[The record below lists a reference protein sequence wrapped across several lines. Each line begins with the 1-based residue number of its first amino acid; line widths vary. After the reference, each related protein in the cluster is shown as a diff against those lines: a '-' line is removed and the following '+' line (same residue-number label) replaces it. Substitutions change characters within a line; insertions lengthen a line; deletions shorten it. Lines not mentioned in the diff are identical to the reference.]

1 MAKLFVVIYKFFRRN
16 PIIMWCTLGVTT
28 LLFAFFACKLQF
40 EEDITKLLPE
50 TRQTKESG
58 LAFEQISIK
67 DKVFIQITSEDEK
80 VEPEKLAEMADEFV
94 EVLLDRDSVSHLI
107 SNVLYRVEDEWLVN
121 GVDYLLGHFPS
132 MLDSSVYLQFDSL
145 LLPAAIDSRMAENYA
160 VMAEDVAGEATT
172 MICNDPAGLR
182 FAMLR
187 QIQGAQDGLG
197 GYNILFNHLFSKD
210 STVALVFL
218 APNFNYLDSKSC
230 NQLIGLIGQSQES
243 FKNTH
248 PEVEILCHGNS
259 VISSGNSTCIKRDL
273 LLTVGISLL
282 IILVA
287 LFACYRKGSTLLMIV
302 LPILYGT
309 VCSMAAM
316 YWLQQKM
323 SLMSIGLGALVL
335 GIAMSY
341 ILHIVTHQQYV
352 KSPITVL
359 REQSTPVCL
368 SCLTTIGAFASLL
381 FTHSALLKD
390 FALFASF
397 ALVGATL
404 CALVFVPQF
413 FSSSKCS
420 DNRAVTLVKKIS
432 DYPLDKKYWLLAVL
446 IIYSVVCVFLSFK
459 VKFDNDLN
467 NIGFV
472 SDAVRK
478 SQDLYNQKVNN
489 GYSVTYYAASS
500 KNLDSAL
507 TYNRRMMQVMDSL
520 RREGLVKQCSGVA
533 DAFLPLS
540 KQQENIDA
548 WKSYWTPEYVSN
560 IRKSISAAA
569 VKCNLEPEIFTP
581 FYAILEADYQ
591 PESILDI
598 PWIPKELSSNFIE
611 KVGDDYLV
619 FSSMLTDA
627 ASVDSVSDIVCALP
641 HALVMDPFYYTD
653 GMVAIVHNN
662 FNVVL
667 IISSL
672 FVLLVLI
679 LHFRSV
685 LLSILA
691 FLPMFLSW
699 YVVQGT
705 MAILGIEF
713 NLINIII
720 SSIIFGVGVDYSIF
734 VLNGLIAE
742 TTSHQSQTLLQH
754 KIAITLSVFV
764 LIVVLASL
772 LFAVHP
778 ALRSVGVSTLIGMCA
793 TILLTYNMQPFLFRQ
808 LLKNKMFKNKVLK
821 INTRK

>member
-1 MAKLFVVIYKFFRRN
+1 M
-16 PIIMWCTLGVTT
+16 MWLALGLTT

-50 TRQTKESG
+50 TDQAKQSG

-67 DKVFIQITSEDEK
+67 DKVFIQVTSKDGNI
-80 VEPEKLAEMADEFV
+80 EPEKLAVVTDDFV
-94 EVLLDRDSVSHLI
+94 AALMQNDSGSHLI
-107 SNVLYRVEDEWLVN
+107 SNVLYRFEDEWMVN
-121 GVDYLLGHFPS
+121 GIEYLLGHFPS
-132 MLDSSVYLQFDSL
+132 MLNPSVYARFDSL
-145 LLPAAIDSRMAENYA
+145 LQPTVIDERMKDNYA
-160 VMAEDVAGEATT
+160 AMAEDFTGEVTT

-182 FAMLR
+182 YAMLQ
-187 QIQGAQDGLG
+187 QIQGVQDDLG
-197 GYNILFNHLFSKD
+197 GYIILSNHLFSKD
-210 STVALVFL
+210 STVALVYL

-230 NQLIGLIGQSQES
+230 NNLVSLLCQTQDDFQAA
-243 FKNTH
+243 H
-248 PEVEILCHGNS
+248 PEVKILYHGNS
-259 VISSGNSTCIKRDL
+259 IVSSGNSTCIKRDL
-273 LLTVGISLL
+273 LLTIGVSLL
-282 IILVA
+282 IILTA
-287 LFACYRKGSTLLMIV
+287 LFACYRKGSTILMMV

-309 VCSMAAM
+309 VFAMAAM
-316 YWLQQKM
+316 YWIQQRM

-341 ILHIVTHQQYV
+341 ILHIVTHYQYV
-352 KSPITVL
+352 KSPISVL

-381 FTHSALLKD
+381 FTDSALLKD

-397 ALVGATL
+397 ALIGATL
-404 CALVFVPQF
+404 CALLFVPQF
-413 FSSSKCS
+413 FSSSKTG
-420 DNRAVTLVKKIS
+420 NHRTIALVEKIS
-432 DYPLDKKYWLLAVL
+432 NYPLDRKYGLIGVL
-446 IIYSVVCVFLSFK
+446 TIYSVVCIFLSPK

-472 SDAVRK
+472 SEAVME
-478 SQDLYNQKVNN
+478 SQNLYNQKVNS
-489 GYSVTYYAASS
+489 GYPVTYYAASS
-500 KNLDSAL
+500 QCLDSAL
-507 TYNRRMMQVMDSL
+507 IYNQKMMSVMDSL
-520 RREGLVKQCSGVA
+520 QRVGLIKQYSGVA
-533 DAFLPLS
+533 DFFLPLN
-540 KQQENIDA
+540 KQQENIRNWNA
-548 WKSYWTPEYVSN
+548 FWTPERIANTRNAVS
-560 IRKSISAAA
+560 SAAIQN
-569 VKCNLEPEIFTP
+569 NLDPEIFTP
-581 FYAILEADYQ
+581 FYAILEMDYQ
-591 PESILDI
+591 PELFFEA
-598 PWIPKELSSNFIE
+598 PWIPKELLSNFIE

-627 ASVDSVSDIVCALP
+627 DLVDSVSDVVCALP
-641 HALVMDPFYYTD
+641 HSLVMDPFYYTD

-679 LHFRSV
+679 LHFRS
-685 LLSILA
+685 LFLSLLA

-705 MAILGIEF
+705 MTLFGIEF

-742 TTSHQSQTLLQH
+742 MSGHQSQKLLQH

-764 LIVVLASL
+764 LIVVLTSL

-778 ALRSVGVSTLIGMCA
+778 ALRSVGVSTLIGMGA
-793 TILLTYNMQPFLFRQ
+793 TILLTYSLQPFLFRQ
-808 LLKNKMFKNKVLK
+808 LIKNKLFKNKVLK